1 MPGTGWALYL
11 CKHEPHSF
19 DITPSS
25 AQASLMLCPPINTQ
39 EVEAE
44 PTSLTK
50 DLLPTPG
57 LCALLGEGA
66 FMGGAFMEKQWE
78 H

>member
-1 MPGTGWALYL
+1 
-11 CKHEPHSF
+11 
-19 DITPSS
+19 
-25 AQASLMLCPPINTQ
+25 MLCPPINTQ

-66 FMGGAFMEKQWE
+66 FMGAWKSSGDINSS
-78 H
+78 